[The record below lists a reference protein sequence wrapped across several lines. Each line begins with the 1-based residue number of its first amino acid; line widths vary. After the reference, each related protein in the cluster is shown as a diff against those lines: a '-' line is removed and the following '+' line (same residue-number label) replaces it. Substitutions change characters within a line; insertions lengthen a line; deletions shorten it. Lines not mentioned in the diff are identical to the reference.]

1 MNDNMR
7 KVLVALRSGE
17 YTKTTG
23 ALQNRRGYCCL
34 GVMCDVFEKAT
45 GEDVPRYK
53 DVLRYEDDF
62 LDGGNLTKYSQ
73 VKEWVGLTH
82 ACGVFKDE
90 HKGVWSLAGLN
101 DNGST
106 FLQIADFIESEPK
119 GLLV

>member
-23 ALQNRRGYCCL
+23 ALQDKRGYCCL
-34 GVMCDVFEKAT
+34 GVMCPVYEKET
-45 GEDVPRYK
+45 GEDVLRYK
-53 DVLRYEDDF
+53 DDF
-62 LDGGNLTKYSQ
+62 IDGGNLTRHSQ

-82 ACGVFKDE
+82 PCGLFRDE

-101 DNGST
+101 DNGSPFT
-106 FLQIADFIESEPK
+106 EIADFIESEPE
-119 GLLV
+119 GLLL